1 MNKYFITIV
10 PNDISTEQ
18 NVYNHMQNTSKN
30 YYQLTITTEDFPVC
44 VKQAVV
50 VSFWGISGLY
60 IYIYTYIPLDHLK
73 VSHGQIT
80 FDAEGNDNPKSR
92 YFSRKAHV
100 PSSSSGITLGRGY
113 DLKEKTEAKVYKDL
127 VDSGISEATAKKFSK
142 GAGLSGQGAKDY
154 VKVEYLVNFFM

>member
-50 VSFWGISGLY
+50 VSFWGYFGTVYIH
-60 IYIYTYIPLDHLK
+60 IYIYSLR
-73 VSHGQIT
+73 S
-80 FDAEGNDNPKSR
+80 FKSQ
-92 YFSRKAHV
+92 SWPNH
-100 PSSSSGITLGRGY
+100 I
-113 DLKEKTEAKVYKDL
+113 
-127 VDSGISEATAKKFSK
+127 
-142 GAGLSGQGAKDY
+142 
-154 VKVEYLVNFFM
+154 